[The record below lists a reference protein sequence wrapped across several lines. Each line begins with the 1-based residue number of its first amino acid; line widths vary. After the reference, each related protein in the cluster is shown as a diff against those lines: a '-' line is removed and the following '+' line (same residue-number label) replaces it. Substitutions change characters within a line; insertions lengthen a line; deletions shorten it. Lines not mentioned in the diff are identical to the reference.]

1 MQAGFVDPKKPVAK
15 VRPVDFEDAAKRAC
29 QTNLE
34 EAKSIYPRVEPD
46 NLPYLCMD
54 LVYQFTL
61 LVDGFGKFFLILFF
75 YRLIFKRDQNCN
87 WLFVHSLNQPLIL
100 GKKLHW

>member
-1 MQAGFVDPKKPVAK
+1 MFDHITSISLQAGFVDPKKPVAK

-34 EAKSIYPRVEPD
+34 EAKSIYPRVEAD

-61 LVDGFGKFFLILFF
+61 LVDGFGKLLLNLISFTMTS
-75 YRLIFKRDQNCN
+75 Y
-87 WLFVHSLNQPLIL
+87 
-100 GKKLHW
+100 